1 MVEKIVPV
9 GNLRR
14 VSIFP
19 VTAQNCYSLDHH
31 DLLIWFELAHP
42 NVAEHDL
49 ATTYKELKKQAEALL
64 QQAEE
69 ARLQEVNTVIESIRA
84 QVEEDDL
91 TPDDIFGRRKRATT
105 AKKSALPPKYQDP
118 KTGATWSGH
127 GRAPAWIRDA
137 KNRDKFLI
145 REA

>member
-1 MVEKIVPV
+1 MVEKIVPI
-9 GNLRR
+9 GNMRDG
-14 VSIFP
+14 SILP
-19 VTAQNCYSLDHH
+19 ATAQICYSSGHH
-31 DLLIWFELAHP
+31 DFSTWYELTHP
-42 NVAEHDL
+42 NMAEHDL
-49 ATTYKELKKQAEALL
+49 ATSYKELKKQAEALL

-84 QVEEDDL
+84 QVEEYGL
-91 TPDDIFGRRKRATT
+91 TPDDIFGRRKRATP

-145 REA
+145 PEA